1 MSRNWR
7 VEGEEQVE
15 GRVRVSSALD
25 LFIKFEMISID
36 SMPTINFPTQ

>member
-25 LFIKFEMISID
+25 LFIKFEISID